1 MKNTALYVS
10 IVAATTFVTS
20 AAHAQVEYSLPW
32 QLRSV
37 LPANAVRV
45 DSVVAVYDGGET
57 FPTLVSGSYRLTQRL
72 ALLVRMG
79 AIANSP
85 DAGAGASAFVNPVV
99 GASYGM
105 PLGEQLRLCGFL
117 GIALPLGMGGGDA
130 PDPAEAAA
138 EKSGVPARSA
148 MDNALF
154 AVDDLTFFPGVSLA
168 WLQRHFTL
176 QLEVTLLQLIR
187 VRGDRVQKDSAKTN
201 FTSGLH
207 LGYFVAPFLS
217 LGGELR
223 YQRWLSTPAAVA
235 ADMTGTLR
243 DTLSFAVG
251 PRLHYRLGS
260 GWIRPGIAYAR
271 GLTGTL
277 DRQSYDIV
285 QIDVPVSF

>member
-1 MKNTALYVS
+1 MKNISLCVA
-10 IVAATTFVTS
+10 IVAVTLPS
-20 AAHAQVEYSLPW
+20 SVRAQAEYSLPW

-37 LPANAVRV
+37 MPATAVRV

-57 FPTLVSGSYRLTQRL
+57 FPTLVSGSYRATQRL
-72 ALLVRMG
+72 SLLVRMG
-79 AIANSP
+79 AIDNSP
-85 DAGAGASAFVNPVV
+85 DAGNGASAFVNPVV
-99 GASYGM
+99 GASYGL
-105 PLGEQLRLCGFL
+105 PLGERLRLCGFL
-117 GIALPLGMGGGDA
+117 GIALPLGMGGGDGA
-130 PDPAEAAA
+130 DPAVAAA

-148 MDNALF
+148 MDNAMF
-154 AVDDLTFFPGVSLA
+154 AVNDLTFFPGVSLA

-176 QLEVTLLQLIR
+176 QVEVTLLELIR
-187 VRGDRVQKDSAKTN
+187 VRGEQVQKDSAKTN

-207 LGYFVAPFLS
+207 LGYFVAPSLS
-217 LGGELR
+217 VGAELR

-251 PRLHYRLGS
+251 PRLHVPLGN

-271 GLTGTL
+271 GLSGTL